1 MIRTITTLTAFAI
14 MSTSSATFAQDLK
27 AGEKLFKKCAAC
39 HQIGDGARNGAG
51 PVLTG
56 VIGRTAGTYPG
67 FKYSKSMRAAGEAGH
82 VWDQESIIEYI
93 ENPTKYLRHLLDDP
107 RAKAKMRFKLK
118 SVVDRR
124 LVVAYVA
131 SFSQTTPEDESAKL
145 FLDEL
150 PPTDTPGKLC
160 VTNGEGKEH
169 FFIVEAGETRKGEML
184 APGGQLCIDSD
195 QGGKIGVFATA
206 DDLEGCTRV
215 MPENTS
221 DTLVRYMEFDRC
233 TWGEHLE

>member
-1 MIRTITTLTAFAI
+1 MKNPIVLTALALVI
-14 MSTSSATFAQDLK
+14 NTTGAHAQDAK
-27 AGEKLFKKCAAC
+27 DGEVLFKKCKAC

-56 VIGRTAGTYPG
+56 VVGRPAGSFPG
-67 FKYSKSMRAAGEAGH
+67 FKYSKSMLAAGAAGH

-93 ENPTKYLRHLLDDP
+93 ANPTKYLRKILDDP

-124 LVVAYVA
+124 QVVAYVA
-131 SFSQTTPEDESAKL
+131 SFSDADMVENSAEM
-145 FLDEL
+145 FLDTL
-150 PPTDTPGKLC
+150 PPTDTPGKMC
-160 VTNGEGKEH
+160 ITNGESVEH
-169 FFIVEAGETRKGEML
+169 FFVVDAGADRSGEML
-184 APGGQLCIDSD
+184 APGAQLCANSD
-195 QGGKIGVFATA
+195 QGGKIGVYATA

-215 MPENTS
+215 MPPNKSE
-221 DTLVRYMEFDRC
+221 TLVRFMEFDRC